1 MKLAWRVEHV
11 LMRCQTMPWTIFRI
25 GDGRI
30 PARCSDNCDMSWQL
44 ATPCTARSWKL
55 VSAHFANGAGW
66 AGLCRAACCVTF
78 CFRVGFFSF
87 RFQIF
92 QADTQRALHS
102 SGAEAVA
109 WRKMAGW
116 WLRMGSA
123 RQCFG
128 VKIWPLGS
136 TQAVRAFLR
145 RHDVSCLHWT
155 KKKWNPWSN
164 PMVWHHFAS
173 MNMVWHCH
181 INWAITRAILTTEA
195 VIHFRCFPHFDSA
208 SVGPMAGFVAE
219 MCVGYLETR
228 KWYNSLTNHDH
239 FHTSIKSMVPNRK

>member
-116 WLRMGSA
+116 WLTVFWCENLTSWIHPGSA
-123 RQCFG
+123 SLSKKARCLLLALDQKKMESLVQSYGLASFCFYEHG
-128 VKIWPLGS
+128 
-136 TQAVRAFLR
+136 
-145 RHDVSCLHWT
+145 
-155 KKKWNPWSN
+155 
-164 PMVWHHFAS
+164 
-173 MNMVWHCH
+173 
-181 INWAITRAILTTEA
+181 LTL
-195 VIHFRCFPHFDSA
+195 P
-208 SVGPMAGFVAE
+208 
-219 MCVGYLETR
+219 Y
-228 KWYNSLTNHDH
+228 
-239 FHTSIKSMVPNRK
+239 